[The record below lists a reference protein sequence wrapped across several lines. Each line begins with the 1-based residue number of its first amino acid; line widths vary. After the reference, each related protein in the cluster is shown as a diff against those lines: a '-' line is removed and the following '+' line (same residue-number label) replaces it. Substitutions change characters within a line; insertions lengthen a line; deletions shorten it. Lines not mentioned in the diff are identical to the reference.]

1 MYFTIS
7 SPIIIPKPNKAF
19 YNSLKIFR
27 PIILLNMLGKL
38 IKKVIG
44 KRIQFQSISKNF
56 IHPCQL
62 GRLKQYST
70 IDAGVIL
77 TYFIYMRWVKNL
89 FTSILAFNI
98 TQFFLLLNYYLL
110 LLILDKADLDSK
122 ISIFFQDYLVDKK
135 TEYYWD
141 NFPFF
146 FLMLILV
153 LDRVL
158 PYYLFDQLF
167 IFLQFFIFLKKD

>member
-1 MYFTIS
+1 
-7 SPIIIPKPNKAF
+7 
-19 YNSLKIFR
+19 
-27 PIILLNMLGKL
+27 MLGKL

-146 FLMLILV
+146 FFNVDIGIGQGSALLSI
-153 LDRVL
+153 
-158 PYYLFDQLF
+158 
-167 IFLQFFIFLKKD
+167 

>member
-1 MYFTIS
+1 
-7 SPIIIPKPNKAF
+7 
-19 YNSLKIFR
+19 
-27 PIILLNMLGKL
+27 MLGKL

-56 IHPCQL
+56 IHSCQL

-141 NFPFF
+141 NFSFF
-146 FLMLILV
+146 FNVDIGIGQGSAL
-153 LDRVL
+153 L
-158 PYYLFDQLF
+158 P
-167 IFLQFFIFLKKD
+167 I

>member
-1 MYFTIS
+1 
-7 SPIIIPKPNKAF
+7 
-19 YNSLKIFR
+19 
-27 PIILLNMLGKL
+27 MLGKL

-146 FLMLILV
+146 F
-153 LDRVL
+153 
-158 PYYLFDQLF
+158 F
-167 IFLQFFIFLKKD
+167 